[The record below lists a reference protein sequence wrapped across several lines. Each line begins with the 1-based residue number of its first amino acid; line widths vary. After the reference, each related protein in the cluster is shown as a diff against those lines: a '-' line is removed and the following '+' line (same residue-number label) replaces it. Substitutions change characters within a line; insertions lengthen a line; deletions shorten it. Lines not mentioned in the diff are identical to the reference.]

1 MFLRKPHLL
10 VASAFGFT
18 PVERLSDVPG
28 GEIGGVG
35 RLVEGDG
42 LRGLG
47 TSNMCRL
54 PLSDVQAS
62 MLPDGLKRN
71 ENIVAFSLPRLR
83 SANFA
88 QLAVAK
94 MRTSVP

>member
-1 MFLRKPHLL
+1 M
-10 VASAFGFT
+10 G
-18 PVERLSDVPG
+18 RLKEAPD
-28 GEIGGVG
+28 GEIGGPG
-35 RLVEGDG
+35 RAVDDEG
-42 LRGLG
+42 LRILG
-47 TSNMCRL
+47 TSKMCKL

-62 MLPDGLKRN
+62 ILPDGLKRN

-88 QLAVAK
+88 QLLVAK

>member
-1 MFLRKPHLL
+1 MLLRIPHLL
-10 VASAFGFT
+10 VGSAFGFA
-18 PVERLSDVPG
+18 PAD
-28 GEIGGVG
+28 GEIERVARVAEDG
-35 RLVEGDG
+35 G
-42 LRGLG
+42 LRRLG
-47 TSNMCRL
+47 TSKICKL

-62 MLPDGLKRN
+62 MLPDGLNRS

-88 QLAVAK
+88 QLAVAN